1 MFQKGDKVSIL
12 DEQGVVLVVEVLTSN
27 SCLIEDE
34 FGFERTIA
42 TKDLVKYEP
51 EKFKKVVVNRLPRR
65 EETYKSTEKTT
76 SKKKKHI
83 PVVDLH
89 MENLVEKHS
98 HMTNHEIV
106 LFQLDHLNKKLEGF
120 MRNRVKEFVVVHGIG
135 KGKLKQEVRYILH
148 GYRNIEYMDDHF
160 NGYGVG
166 ATRVFIH

>member
-12 DEQGVVLVVEVLTSN
+12 DEQGIVSIVEVLTPN

-34 FGFERTIA
+34 FGFDRIIA

-51 EKFKKVVVNRLPRR
+51 EKFKKVVVNRLPKQENSFSRN
-65 EETYKSTEKTT
+65 KV

-89 MENLVEKHS
+89 MENLVDRHN

-106 LFQLDHLNKKLEGF
+106 LFQLEHFSNKLDGF
-120 MRNRVKEFVVVHGIG
+120 MRNRVKEFIVVHGIG

-148 GYRNIEYMDDHF
+148 GYTNIEYMDDHF

>member
-12 DEQGVVLVVEVLTSN
+12 DEQGVVTVVKALTSN

-34 FGFERTIA
+34 YGFERTIA
-42 TKDLVKYEP
+42 HKDLVKYEP
-51 EKFKKVVVNRLPRR
+51 QKFKKVVVNRLYT
-65 EETYKSTEKTT
+65 EELSSSEKV
-76 SKKKKHI
+76 SPKKKKYI

-89 MENLVEKHS
+89 MENLVDKHN

-106 LFQLDHLNKKLEGF
+106 LFQLEHFNSKLTGF
-120 MRNRVKEFVVVHGIG
+120 MRNRVKEFIVVHGIG

-148 GYRNIEYMDDHF
+148 GYANIEYMDDHF